1 MPGKPSWIIAATNLL
16 VSSASIAVFRVYTAL
31 GQKGIQ
37 ILNDAAVDF
46 KLFQHNAFPYGF
58 GLRTPILTKSAPAY
72 YIMPPDPY
80 HGQKGR
86 LKMYPWFKLLHLFFI
101 ISWFAGLFY
110 LPRIYVNL
118 AQVEDTGSAEYR
130 RLLEMSQR
138 LMRFMTPLGI
148 GAALFGILIP
158 FATGWWVYGW
168 CTSNS
173 RSASSSS
180 PTTPTAPAC
189 CTTSPPA
196 ATAAATNGTAS
207 STKYPS

>member
-1 MPGKPSWIIAATNLL
+1 
-16 VSSASIAVFRVYTAL
+16 
-31 GQKGIQ
+31 
-37 ILNDAAVDF
+37 
-46 KLFQHNAFPYGF
+46 
-58 GLRTPILTKSAPAY
+58 
-72 YIMPPDPY
+72 MPPDPY

-168 CTSNS
+168 VHLKLTLGLLLLAYHAYCARLLHDFTARCNR
-173 RSASSSS
+173 RSHKWYRVFNEI
-180 PTTPTAPAC
+180 PVLMMI
-189 CTTSPPA
+189 A
-196 ATAAATNGTAS
+196 ALYLVIF
-207 STKYPS
+207 KPF